1 VVIGTTLGHYRIT
14 ARLGGGG
21 MGDVYRAEDTR
32 LGRDVALKLL
42 PTAAQDDPERRA
54 RFMTEAR
61 AASALRSPHIATIYD
76 IGEADGLVYL
86 AMEYVEG
93 EPLSARVARG
103 PLPVPESL
111 DVASQV
117 ADALTEA
124 HERGVVHRDIK
135 SGNVMITP
143 RGVAKVLDFGL
154 AKFVRPG
161 SDVDVAAAATFEQT
175 MAGMVLGT
183 VYYMSPEQALGRP
196 VDGRSDLFSLGVV
209 LYEMLTGR
217 LPFGGQS
224 FAEIVDAI
232 LNQPPPAPARFNY
245 ALTPDVESVLRKA
258 LEKDVQYRYQSARDL
273 YIDLRNAR
281 LALDEQERRRTGGF
295 RRSGPR
301 AAAEAQ
307 HRSIAVITFTN
318 ITREPADEWIGSGI
332 AETVSADLKTIH
344 GLTVIGR
351 ERIFDALRNL
361 QPADDRALDDRFA
374 IEIGRGL
381 GARWIAAGGY
391 QRFGTEIRITARF
404 VEVATGE
411 ILRNVKIDGAI
422 ADIFR
427 LQDRIVF
434 ELTQGL
440 QLQLAGS
447 EIAEIEEPETRSVE
461 AYELFSRGVLT
472 LRLASRDAPDRAI
485 SLFEK
490 ALAIDPEYA
499 EAWAGLGGAYQLKG
513 TFLNLPELLE
523 KAIECERRALALDPE
538 LADAHTWLG
547 ASQLALG
554 RADEAV
560 GTLQRAIELEPGQ
573 ARPWATLARAHWIGR
588 GDLPQGIAALEK
600 AVAINPQFGYGHL
613 QLAFL
618 YTELGEY
625 ERARAAATVAVDLQ
639 ERYISGEEG
648 LLIVGAHT
656 RLGYVHDRQGRYAD
670 AVQEYL
676 RELAFLTPSDHV
688 LKDRSLI
695 ELHQKLGAAYLRLGQ
710 AADAE
715 RHLALAIRSYEERL
729 ARGADDP
736 ATKYYAAIALA
747 LRGETDRAVK
757 YLEATWPRLGAL
769 NRQRVARDPD
779 LESVRPGLEARGLL
793 QDR

>member
-1 VVIGTTLGHYRIT
+1 VIGTTLGHYRIV

-21 MGDVYRAEDTR
+21 MGDVYRAEDSR

-42 PTAAQDDPERRA
+42 PATAQDDPERRA
-54 RFMTEAR
+54 RFLTEAR
-61 AASALRSPHIATIYD
+61 AASALRSPHIATIFD

-86 AMEYVEG
+86 IMEYVEG

-103 PLPVPESL
+103 PLPITESL

-124 HERGVVHRDIK
+124 HERGIVHRDIK
-135 SGNVMITP
+135 SANVMITP

-161 SDVDVAAAATFEQT
+161 SAPNLATAPTFEQT

-183 VYYMSPEQALGRP
+183 VYYMSPEQALGRT

-209 LYEMLTGR
+209 LYEMITGR

-245 ALTPDVESVLRKA
+245 ALTPDVETMLRKS
-258 LEKDVQYRYQSARDL
+258 LEKDVQFRYQSARDF

-281 LALDEQERRRTGGF
+281 LALDQQEGRRTSGF

-301 AAAEAQ
+301 AAAEVQ
-307 HRSIAVITFTN
+307 PRSIAVITFTN

-361 QPADDRALDDRFA
+361 QPADERALDDRFA
-374 IEIGRGL
+374 TEIGRGL
-381 GARWIAAGGY
+381 GARWIVAGGY
-391 QRFGTEIRITARF
+391 QRFGTEIRIIARF

-447 EIAEIEEPETRSVE
+447 EIADIEEPETGSVE

-513 TFLNLPELLE
+513 AFLNLAELLE

-547 ASQLALG
+547 AAQLALG

-560 GTLQRAIELEPGQ
+560 ASLQRAIELEPGQ

-588 GDLPQGIAALEK
+588 GDLREGVAALDK

-648 LLIVGAHT
+648 LLVVGAHT
-656 RLGYVHDRQGRYAD
+656 RLGYVHYRQQRYAD
-670 AVQEYL
+670 AVEEYL

-715 RHLALAIRSYEERL
+715 RHLTLAIRSYEERL

-757 YLEATWPRLGAL
+757 YLEQTWPRLGAL
-769 NRQRVARDPD
+769 NRQRSAHDPD
-779 LESVRPGLEARGLL
+779 LESVRPALAAKGLL
-793 QDR
+793 

>member
-1 VVIGTTLGHYRIT
+1 VIGQTLGHYRIT

-21 MGDVYRAEDTR
+21 MGEVYRAEDTR
-32 LGRDVALKLL
+32 LGRDVAIKVL
-42 PTAAQDDPERRA
+42 PLAAQDDPERRS

-76 IGEADGLVYL
+76 IGEEDGVVYL
-86 AMEYVEG
+86 AMEYVDG
-93 EPLSARVARG
+93 ETLSARVARG
-103 PLPVPESL
+103 PLVPAEGL
-111 DVASQV
+111 DIASQV

-124 HERGVVHRDIK
+124 HERGIVHRDIK
-135 SGNVMITP
+135 SANVMITS

-154 AKFVRPG
+154 AKFVSADAHLG
-161 SDVDVAAAATFEQT
+161 LTATGTFEKT

-196 VDGRSDLFSLGVV
+196 VDSRSDLFSLGVV

-217 LPFGGQS
+217 LPFDGQS
-224 FAEIVDAI
+224 FSEIVDAI
-232 LNQPPPAPARFNY
+232 INQPPTAAARFNY
-245 ALTPDVESVLRKA
+245 ALTPDIEAMLRKA
-258 LEKDVQYRYQSARDL
+258 LEKNAAYRYQSARDF
-273 YIDLRNAR
+273 YIDLRSAR
-281 LALDEQERRRTGGF
+281 IALEEEARHRTSGS
-295 RRSGPR
+295 RRSGSRP
-301 AAAEAQ
+301 AADAQ
-307 HRSIAVITFTN
+307 PRSIAVITFTN

-332 AETVSADLKTIH
+332 AETVSSDLKSIH

-361 QPADDRALDDRFA
+361 QTGETQAVDDRFA

-381 GARWIAAGGY
+381 GARWIVAGGY
-391 QRFGTEIRITARF
+391 QRFGAEIRITARF
-404 VEVATGE
+404 VEVATGVV
-411 ILRNVKIDGAI
+411 LRNVKIDGPL

-440 QLQLAGS
+440 DVELAGS
-447 EIAEIEEPETRSVE
+447 EIADIEKPETRSVE
-461 AYELFSRGVLT
+461 AYELFSLGVLT

-490 ALAIDPEYA
+490 ALALDPEYA
-499 EAWAGLGGAYQLKG
+499 QAWAGLGGAYQLKG

-523 KAIECERRALALDPE
+523 KAITCEERALALDPD

-547 ASQLALG
+547 AALLSLG
-554 RADEAV
+554 RVDEAIV
-560 GTLQRAIELEPGQ
+560 SLERATALEPGQ
-573 ARPWATLARAHWIGR
+573 ARPWSMLARAYWIGR
-588 GDLPQGIAALEK
+588 GDIPQGIAALEK
-600 AVAINPQFGYGHL
+600 AVAINPQFGYAQL

-618 YTELGEY
+618 HTEQGDY
-625 ERARAAATVAVDLQ
+625 ERARAAAKTAVDLQ

-648 LLIVGAHT
+648 LLVVGAHA
-656 RLGYVHDRQGRYAD
+656 RLGYIHYREGRYAD

-676 RELAFLTPSDHV
+676 RELAFLGSSDHV
-688 LKDRSLI
+688 LKERTLI

-710 AADAE
+710 SADAA
-715 RHLALAIRSYEERL
+715 RHLGVAIRSFEERV

-747 LRGETDRAVK
+747 LRGDTDRAIK
-757 YLEATWPRLGAL
+757 YLEETWPRAGAL
-769 NRQRVARDPD
+769 NRLRAARDPD
-779 LESVRPGLEARGLL
+779 LESVRPALTAKGLL
-793 QDR
+793 A

>member
-1 VVIGTTLGHYRIT
+1 
-14 ARLGGGG
+14 
-21 MGDVYRAEDTR
+21 
-32 LGRDVALKLL
+32 LGRDVAIKVL
-42 PTAAQDDPERRA
+42 PVAARDDPERRA

-76 IGEADGLVYL
+76 IGEHDGTVYL

-93 EPLSARVARG
+93 ETLSARVARG
-103 PLPVPESL
+103 PLVVAEAL
-111 DVASQV
+111 DLASQV

-124 HERGVVHRDIK
+124 HERGIVHRDIK
-135 SGNVMITP
+135 SANVMITP

-154 AKFVRPG
+154 AKFVAPEVRTRM
-161 SDVDVAAAATFEQT
+161 ATAATFEQT

-196 VDGRSDLFSLGVV
+196 VDARSDLFSLGVV

-217 LPFGGQS
+217 LPFEGRS
-224 FAEIVDAI
+224 FSEIIDAI
-232 LNQPPPAPARFNY
+232 INQPPPAPARFNY
-245 ALTPDVESVLRKA
+245 DLRADVETMLRKA
-258 LEKDVQYRYQSARDL
+258 LEKDVSYRYQSARDF

-281 LALDEQERRRTGGF
+281 NAIEEEGRNRTSGF

-301 AAAEAQ
+301 GAAEVQ
-307 HRSIAVITFTN
+307 QRSIAVITFAN

-332 AETVSADLKTIH
+332 AETVSADLKSIH
-344 GLTVIGR
+344 GLSVIGR

-361 QPADDRALDDRFA
+361 QSGEAQASDDRFA
-374 IEIGRGL
+374 IDIGRGL
-381 GARWIAAGGY
+381 GARWIVAGGY

-404 VEVATGE
+404 VEVATGAV
-411 ILRNVKIDGAI
+411 LRNVKIDGAL

-440 QLQLAGS
+440 QLELAGS
-447 EIAEIEEPETRSVE
+447 EIADIEKPETRSVE

-485 SLFEK
+485 SMFEK
-490 ALAIDPEYA
+490 ALALDPEYA
-499 EAWAGLGGAYQLKG
+499 QAWAGLGGAYQLKG

-523 KAIECERRALALDPE
+523 KAIGCEERALALDPD
-538 LADAHTWLG
+538 LADAHTWKG
-547 ASQLALG
+547 AALLSLG
-554 RADEAV
+554 RVDEA
-560 GTLQRAIELEPGQ
+560 TASLERATVLEPGQ
-573 ARPWATLARAHWIGR
+573 ARPWSMLARAHWIGH

-600 AVAINPQFGYGHL
+600 AVGINPQFGYGHL

-618 YTELGEY
+618 YTEQGDY
-625 ERARAAATVAVDLQ
+625 TRAQAAAATAVDLQ

-656 RLGYVHDRQGRYAD
+656 RLGYVHYRQGRYAD

-676 RELAFLTPSDHV
+676 RELAFLASIDHV
-688 LKDRSLI
+688 LKDRTLI
-695 ELHQKLGAAYLRLGQ
+695 ELHEKLGAAYLRLGQ
-710 AADAE
+710 RAEAE
-715 RHLALAIRSYEERL
+715 RHLALAIRSFEERL

-747 LRGETDRAVK
+747 LKGDTDRAVK
-757 YLEATWPRLGAL
+757 YLEETWSRAGAL
-769 NRQRVARDPD
+769 NRLRVARDSD
-779 LESVRPGLEARGLL
+779 LESVRPALAAKGLL
-793 QDR
+793 D

>member
-1 VVIGTTLGHYRIT
+1 MALAPGT
-14 ARLGGGG
+14 RLGPYEILSALGAGG
-21 MGDVYRAEDTR
+21 MGEVWKARDTR
-32 LGRDVALKLL
+32 LNRLVAIKASLSPFSERFEREAQAIAAVNHRHVCSLYDVG
-42 PTAAQDDPERRA
+42 PD
-54 RFMTEAR
+54 
-61 AASALRSPHIATIYD
+61 
-76 IGEADGLVYL
+76 YL
-86 AMEYVEG
+86 IMEYVEG

-103 PLPVPESL
+103 PLPITESL

-124 HERGVVHRDIK
+124 HERGIVHRDIK
-135 SGNVMITP
+135 SANVMITP

-161 SDVDVAAAATFEQT
+161 SAPNLATAPTFEQT

-183 VYYMSPEQALGRP
+183 VYYMSPEQALGRT

-209 LYEMLTGR
+209 LYEMITGR

-232 LNQPPPAPARFNY
+232 LNQPPAAPARFNY
-245 ALTPDVESVLRKA
+245 ALTPDVETMLRKS
-258 LEKDVQYRYQSARDL
+258 LEKDVQFRYQSARDF

-281 LALDEQERRRTGGF
+281 LALDQQEGRRTSGF

-301 AAAEAQ
+301 AAAEVQ
-307 HRSIAVITFTN
+307 PRSIAVITFTN

-361 QPADDRALDDRFA
+361 QPADERALDDRFA
-374 IEIGRGL
+374 TEIGRGL
-381 GARWIAAGGY
+381 GARWIVAGGY
-391 QRFGTEIRITARF
+391 QRFGTEIRIIARF

-447 EIAEIEEPETRSVE
+447 EIADIEEPETRSVE

-513 TFLNLPELLE
+513 AFLNLAELLE

-547 ASQLALG
+547 AAQLALG

-560 GTLQRAIELEPGQ
+560 ASLQRAIELEPGQ

-588 GDLPQGIAALEK
+588 GDLREGVAALDK

-648 LLIVGAHT
+648 LLVVGAHT
-656 RLGYVHDRQGRYAD
+656 RLGYVHYRQQRYAD
-670 AVQEYL
+670 AVEEYL

-715 RHLALAIRSYEERL
+715 RHLTLAIRSYEERL

-757 YLEATWPRLGAL
+757 YLEQTWPRLGAL
-769 NRQRVARDPD
+769 NRQRSAHDPD
-779 LESVRPGLEARGLL
+779 LESVRPALAAKGLL
-793 QDR
+793 

>member
-1 VVIGTTLGHYRIT
+1 VVIGTTLGYYRIT

-42 PTAAQDDPERRA
+42 PTAARDDPERRA

-86 AMEYVEG
+86 IMEYVEG

-103 PLPVPESL
+103 PLPVTESL

-124 HERGVVHRDIK
+124 HERGIVHRDIK
-135 SGNVMITP
+135 SANVMITP
-143 RGVAKVLDFGL
+143 RGIAKVLDFGL
-154 AKFVRPG
+154 AKFVRLG
-161 SDVDVAAAATFEQT
+161 SDPNLATAPTFEQT
-175 MAGMVLGT
+175 MAGVVLGT
-183 VYYMSPEQALGRP
+183 VYYMSPEQALGRT

-245 ALTPDVESVLRKA
+245 ALTPDVETMLRKA
-258 LEKDVQYRYQSARDL
+258 LEKDVQFRYQSARDF

-281 LALDEQERRRTGGF
+281 LALDEHEGRRTSGF

-361 QPADDRALDDRFA
+361 QPADDRALDDRFT

-381 GARWIAAGGY
+381 GARWIVAGGY

-447 EIAEIEEPETRSVE
+447 EIADIEEPETRSVE

-513 TFLNLPELLE
+513 AFLNLPELLE

-547 ASQLALG
+547 AAQLALG

-560 GTLQRAIELEPGQ
+560 ASLQRAIELEPGQ

-588 GDLPQGIAALEK
+588 GDLRQGVAALER

-656 RLGYVHDRQGRYAD
+656 RLGYVHYRQERYAD

-757 YLEATWPRLGAL
+757 YLEQTWPRLGAL
-769 NRQRVARDPD
+769 NRQRAAHDPD
-779 LESVRPGLEARGLL
+779 LEPVRPALAAKGLL
-793 QDR
+793 

>member
-1 VVIGTTLGHYRIT
+1 MIGSTLAHYRIT

-21 MGDVYRAEDTR
+21 MGEVYRAEDTR
-32 LGRDVALKLL
+32 LGREVAIKVL
-42 PTAAQDDPERRA
+42 PAAARDDPERRE

-76 IGEADGLVYL
+76 IGEQGGVVYL

-93 EPLSARVARG
+93 ETLAARVARG
-103 PLPVPESL
+103 PLVLADGL

-124 HERGVVHRDIK
+124 HERGIVHRDIK
-135 SGNVMITP
+135 SANVMITP

-154 AKFVRPG
+154 AKFVPPSAG
-161 SDVDVAAAATFEQT
+161 AGVAAAATFEQT

-183 VYYMSPEQALGRP
+183 VHYMSPEQALGRP
-196 VDGRSDLFSLGVV
+196 LDGRSDLFSLGVV

-217 LPFGGQS
+217 LPFEGRS

-232 LNQPPPAPARFNY
+232 VNQPPPAPARFNY
-245 ALTPDVESVLRKA
+245 ALTPDVEAMLRKA
-258 LEKDVQYRYQSARDL
+258 LEKNAEYRYQSARDF
-273 YIDLRNAR
+273 YIDLRNAKI
-281 LALDEQERRRTGGF
+281 ALEEETRHRTSGF

-301 AAAEAQ
+301 ASGEVQA
-307 HRSIAVITFTN
+307 RSIAVITFTN
-318 ITREPADEWIGSGI
+318 ITREPSDEWIGSGI
-332 AETVSADLKTIH
+332 AETVSSDLKNIH

-361 QPADDRALDDRFA
+361 QAGEAQTLDDRFA

-381 GARWIAAGGY
+381 GARWIVAGGY

-404 VEVATGE
+404 VEVATGVV
-411 ILRNVKIDGAI
+411 LRNVKIDGAL

-440 QLQLAGS
+440 QVELAGS
-447 EIAEIEEPETRSVE
+447 EIADIEKPETRSVE
-461 AYELFSRGVLT
+461 AYELFSLGVLT

-490 ALAIDPEYA
+490 ALALDPEYA
-499 EAWAGLGGAYQLKG
+499 QAWAGLGGAYQLKG

-523 KAIECERRALALDPE
+523 KAITCEGRALALDPE

-547 ASQLALG
+547 AALLSLG
-554 RADEAV
+554 RVEEATV
-560 GTLQRAIELEPGQ
+560 SLQRATELEPGQ
-573 ARPWATLARAHWIGR
+573 ARPWSMLARAHWIGR
-588 GDLPQGIAALEK
+588 GDLAQGIAALEK

-618 YTELGEY
+618 YTEQGDY
-625 ERARAAATVAVDLQ
+625 ARAQAAATTAVGLQ

-648 LLIVGAHT
+648 LLVVGAHT
-656 RLGYVHDRQGRYAD
+656 RLGYVHYREGRYAD
-670 AVQEYL
+670 AVKEYL
-676 RELAFLTPSDHV
+676 RELAFLSASDHV

-695 ELHQKLGAAYLRLGQ
+695 ELHEKLGAAYLRLGQ
-710 AADAE
+710 PADAE
-715 RHLALAIRSYEERL
+715 RHLTIAIRSFEDRL

-747 LRGETDRAVK
+747 LRGDTDRAVK
-757 YLEATWPRLGAL
+757 YLEETWPRTGAL
-769 NRQRVARDPD
+769 NRLRVARDPD
-779 LESVRPGLEARGLL
+779 LESVRPALTAKGLI
-793 QDR
+793 D